1 MVKVVTAG
9 MSEEDGDFCVGVC
22 LQVFLTTILV
32 TCTICIYGTIIPIKY
47 SYSSVSGMLHA
58 MLFGV
63 LITLM
68 VASYLK
74 TWLSD
79 PGTVTRDW
87 SPPKEIASELEEEG
101 GVKSSQSQFCKRC
114 KIQRP
119 PRSAHCRQCGKC
131 VLRMDHHCPWVQN
144 CVGAA
149 NHKFFFLFLFY
160 GTITSL
166 YYSIMTFIFLAH
178 VLEQH
183 LMLQQ
188 LGTWMGVV
196 LGMLIL
202 VLVLSMMQG
211 GLCIWNGFLI
221 LKNQT
226 ATENY
231 ELDSI
236 ASKNR
241 NSKKKVKVTH
251 KYDVGW
257 YRNTQSVMGD
267 NPAYWLL
274 PLGIVRTDGLSMGDL
289 GRDAV
294 ELQPLKEV
302 EGTEQSSSPFA
313 PLSPRTADAHVA

>member
-1 MVKVVTAG
+1 
-9 MSEEDGDFCVGVC
+9 
-22 LQVFLTTILV
+22 
-32 TCTICIYGTIIPIKY
+32 
-47 SYSSVSGMLHA
+47 
-58 MLFGV
+58 
-63 LITLM
+63 
-68 VASYLK
+68 
-74 TWLSD
+74 
-79 PGTVTRDW
+79 
-87 SPPKEIASELEEEG
+87 
-101 GVKSSQSQFCKRC
+101 
-114 KIQRP
+114 
-119 PRSAHCRQCGKC
+119 
-131 VLRMDHHCPWVQN
+131 
-144 CVGAA
+144 
-149 NHKFFFLFLFY
+149 
-160 GTITSL
+160 
-166 YYSIMTFIFLAH
+166 
-178 VLEQH
+178 
-183 LMLQQ
+183 
-188 LGTWMGVV
+188 MGVV

-241 NSKKKVKVTH
+241 NSKKKAL
-251 KYDVGW
+251 
-257 YRNTQSVMGD
+257 RC
-267 NPAYWLL
+267 L